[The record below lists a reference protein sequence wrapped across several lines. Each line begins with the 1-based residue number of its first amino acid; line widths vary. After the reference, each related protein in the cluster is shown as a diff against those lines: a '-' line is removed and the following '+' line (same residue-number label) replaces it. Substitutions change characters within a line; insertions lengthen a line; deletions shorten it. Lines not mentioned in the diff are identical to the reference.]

1 MHAIAHLTGKDRLAL
16 VRHMMQHL
24 SVLFYAERLALLN
37 LLAAGIRAEGP
48 DSLLLSSSDLTRLLM
63 QCPIDAGAIVVP
75 RAGSRPNSYYFI
87 ESCCHD
93 ETKTPGRLLAKTTNG
108 SRDIKGFYSTH
119 VCRTKVSSSALVL
132 FGGSHLS
139 AFNSIMVSNVAAV
152 RLLDLWDPLS
162 LQAYKSAKYT
172 FKCMHVCIHACMY
185 ACTCARVYVCVHPC
199 MYVCMHVR
207 TRLC

>member
-1 MHAIAHLTGKDRLAL
+1 MHAIVHLIGKDRLAL

-93 ETKTPGRLLAKTTNG
+93 ETKTPGHLLAKT
-108 SRDIKGFYSTH
+108 
-119 VCRTKVSSSALVL
+119 L
-132 FGGSHLS
+132 
-139 AFNSIMVSNVAAV
+139 M
-152 RLLDLWDPLS
+152 
-162 LQAYKSAKYT
+162 
-172 FKCMHVCIHACMY
+172 
-185 ACTCARVYVCVHPC
+185 ARVTSMGFIQPMFVEQKYLLARWYFSGAHIYP
-199 MYVCMHVR
+199 
-207 TRLC
+207 L